1 MATLQTIRSKGPLLV
16 IVIGLALFAFIAGDA
31 WKIFQPHQGKQDV
44 GEIDG
49 ETISAQDYQK
59 LVDEYTEI
67 IKFTGNTSSLNDEQI
82 TQIKDEVWRSYV
94 NNKLIENEARKLGLT
109 VSKAELESIIN
120 EGTNPILMQTP
131 FRNQQTG
138 AFDKDMLKKFLAEYA
153 KMDKTQMPPQYVEYY
168 QNAYNFWK
176 FIEKTLIQNRLAEK
190 YQSLVAKSLISNPV
204 DAQFSFDARVN
215 QSDLLLAAIPY
226 SSISDSTIAVSD
238 SELKDLYNKKKEQ
251 FKQYVESRDIKYID
265 VQVTPSKEDRE
276 AVQKEVAEYSTQL
289 AGTPGDYANFV
300 RTTGSVV
307 PFSDIFV
314 SKTAFPSDVTAH
326 LDSAAVGAVYGP
338 YYNQADDSYNT
349 FKILSRQVAPD
360 SIQFRQIQVAAETEA
375 ATRALA
381 DSIYNALKGG
391 ADFVQL
397 ATKYSRDNGMGAENW
412 LTAASY
418 ETANLDADNAKYINS
433 LVNLG
438 VKELANVNIGQAN
451 VILQVLDKKGMKD
464 KYKVAVVKRPV
475 EFSKETYSKA
485 YNTFSQFIAANPTLE
500 KLEANAENNGY
511 RLLEKKDFYSSEHLV
526 GGVKGTREALKW
538 VYDAKPGEVS
548 QLFECGES
556 DHMMV
561 IALETINKE
570 GYRSMDAVKDQ
581 LKAEI
586 VKDKKADKIMAD
598 VKAKNITNF
607 DQAKTIPNVL
617 TDSVKHVTF
626 AAPTYVAATHSSEP
640 VIGAFASITDV
651 NKISAPLKG
660 NAGVYVFQVYNK
672 EKLNETFDAKKE
684 EQSIENM
691 NQRMVSRFINDLY
704 KKANVKDK
712 RYLFF

>member
-44 GEIDG
+44 GEING
-49 ETISAQDYQK
+49 ESVSAQDYQK

-67 IKFTGNTSSLNDEQI
+67 IKFTGNTNALNDEQI

-94 NNKLIENEARKLGLT
+94 NNKLIENEAKKLGLT
-109 VSKAELESIIN
+109 VSTAEIESIIN

-153 KMDKTQMPPQYVEYY
+153 KMDKTQVPAQYAEYY
-168 QNAYNFWK
+168 QNLYNFWK
-176 FIEKTLIQNRLAEK
+176 FIEKTLVQNRLAEK
-190 YQSLVAKSLISNPV
+190 YQNLISKSIISNPV
-204 DAQFSFDARVN
+204 EAQFAFDARVN
-215 QSDLLLAAIPY
+215 QNDMLVAAVPY
-226 SSISDSTIAVSD
+226 TSISDSTVAVSD

-265 VQVTPSKEDRE
+265 VQITPSKDDRD
-276 AVQKEVAEYSTQL
+276 AVQKEVTEYSEQL
-289 AGTPGDYANFV
+289 ASSPSDYANFV
-300 RTTGSVV
+300 RSTSSIV
-307 PFSDIFV
+307 PYSDVYV
-314 SKTAFPSDVTAH
+314 SKSAYPYDITSH
-326 LDSAAVGAVYGP
+326 MDSAAIGEVYGP
-338 YYNQADDSYNT
+338 YYNQSDDSYNT
-349 FKILSRQVAPD
+349 FKILAKQVAPD
-360 SIQFRQIQVAAETEA
+360 SIQYRQIQIAAETEA
-375 ATRALA
+375 ATKKLA
-381 DSIYNALKGG
+381 DSIYTALKGG
-391 ADFVQL
+391 ADFVEL
-397 ATKYSRDNGMGAENW
+397 ATKYSRDNSKGVENW
-412 LTAASY
+412 LTADSY
-418 ETANLDADNAKYINS
+418 ETSSLDADNAKYINS

-438 VKELANVNIGQAN
+438 VNELANVNIGQAN

-464 KYKVAVVKRPV
+464 KYKVAIVKRSV
-475 EFSKETYSKA
+475 EFSKDTYNKA
-485 YNTFSQFIAANPTLE
+485 YNNFSQFIAANPTMD

-526 GGVKGTREALKW
+526 GGVKGTRDALKW
-538 VYDAKPGEVS
+538 VFEAKPGEVS

-556 DHMMV
+556 DHMIV
-561 IALETINKE
+561 VALENINKE

-586 VKDKKADKIMAD
+586 IKDKKAEKIMAD
-598 VKAKNITNF
+598 IKAKNIATF
-607 DQAKTIPNVL
+607 DQATMIPNAL

-626 AAPTYVAATHSSEP
+626 AAPTYVATTHASEP
-640 VIGAFASITDV
+640 VLGAFASITEV
-651 NKISAPLKG
+651 NKISAPVKG
-660 NAGVYVFQVYNK
+660 NAGVYVFQIYNK
-672 EKLNETFDAKKE
+672 EKLDETFDAKKE
-684 EQSIENM
+684 EKSVENM
-691 NQRMVSRFINDLY
+691 NQRMASRFVNDLY